1 MAHSMDFPFIAQGI
15 RSGRIVEIELAL
27 SFTHQVTWASV
38 SSSLKWIVISSIPFP
53 VIMKS
58 K

>member
-1 MAHSMDFPFIAQGI
+1 MDFPFIAQGI
-15 RSGRIVEIELAL
+15 RSGRIVDIELAL